1 MNVVVVGIGYVGLS
15 NAVLFSK
22 KHSVILCDVN
32 VDKVEAINKGIS
44 PFGDD
49 LIEKFLSE
57 NPNVIA
63 ATTDPTDAYCEA
75 DFVIVAVNTDY
86 DESLGGFNTTNLD
99 SVIADVNKV
108 NPKAILIVRS
118 TVPVGYTQA
127 IKNKLNLTNIVFCP
141 EFLREGKA
149 LYDSLN
155 PSRIIVGGSKDIA
168 KSVMDLFCDCID
180 IKDSATFYMSLDE
193 AESVKLFSN
202 AYLAMRIGFFNEL
215 HSYALS
221 KGFNAKN
228 IIKGVSADHRIGNYY
243 NNPSFG
249 YGGYCLPKDTK
260 QLISNFEDIPNDIL
274 SSIPKSNITRRR
286 FIVDWIK
293 KNKARKIGIYRLIAK
308 KDSDNFRNSIMI
320 DIVKDLENEEKVQV
334 SIYEPLLNESIWEK
348 VSLEKDF
355 KNFVKSCDLI
365 IANRLDSKIQNLD
378 GKKIFTA
385 DLFATDL

>member
-15 NAVLFSK
+15 NAVLFSR
-22 KHSVILCDVN
+22 KHNVVLCDVN
-32 VDKVEAINKGIS
+32 ADRVEAVNKGIS
-44 PFGDD
+44 PFKDD

-57 NPNVIA
+57 NPNIIT
-63 ATTDPTDAYCEA
+63 ATVEPTEAYRKA

-86 DESLGGFNTTNLD
+86 DESLDGFNTANLD
-99 SVIADVNKV
+99 SVIADVNKI
-108 NPKAILIVRS
+108 NPKAILIIRS
-118 TVPVGYTQA
+118 TVPVGYTQS
-127 IKNKLNLTNIVFCP
+127 IKKKLNLTNIVFCP

-155 PSRIIVGGSKDIA
+155 PSRIIVGGSKDVA
-168 KSVMDLFCDCID
+168 KSVMNLFCSCVD
-180 IKDSATFYMSLDE
+180 IKDNATFYMNSNE

-221 KGFNAKN
+221 KGFDAKN

-260 QLISNFEDIPNDIL
+260 QLISSFKDIPNDIL
-274 SSIPKSNITRRR
+274 KSIPKSNITRRK

-293 KNKARKIGIYRLIAK
+293 KNKAQKIGIYRLIAK
-308 KDSDNFRNSIMI
+308 KDSDNFRNSIMM
-320 DIVKDLENEEKVQV
+320 DIVKDLEDEEKIQI
-334 SIYEPLLNESIWEK
+334 SIYEPLLNESIWKK

-355 KNFVKSCDLI
+355 ENFVKSCDLI
-365 IANRLDSKIQNLD
+365 IANRLDSKIQNLG

-385 DLFATDL
+385 DLFTTDL